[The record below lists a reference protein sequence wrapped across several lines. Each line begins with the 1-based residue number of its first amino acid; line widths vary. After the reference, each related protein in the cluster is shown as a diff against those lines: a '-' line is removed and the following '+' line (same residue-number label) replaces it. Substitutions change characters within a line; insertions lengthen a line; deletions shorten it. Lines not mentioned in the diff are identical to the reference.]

1 MIATALSVGISKRSL
16 LEDYYPGE
24 LGAVV
29 AAWNEL
35 HGAARR
41 SAEETGPMA
50 FFGEGGEVIG

>member
-1 MIATALSVGISKRSL
+1 MIATALSLGISKRSL
-16 LEDYYPGE
+16 LEDYYAGE

-35 HGAARR
+35 HGAAREQAVQ
-41 SAEETGPMA
+41 SSPMA

>member
-41 SAEETGPMA
+41 SAERKCSTSAMTTRA
-50 FFGEGGEVIG
+50 T